1 MRPELVY
8 ISALR
13 LNDMTKELTVKR
25 IRGLKNDYK
34 NMSSANHS
42 RLYISLQSVCSV
54 CVIDINFELILI

>member
-13 LNDMTKELTVKR
+13 LNDMTQELTVKR

-42 RLYISLQSVCSV
+42 RLHISLQSVCSV

>member
-13 LNDMTKELTVKR
+13 LNGMTQELTVKR

-34 NMSSANHS
+34 NEQCQPFKASYQLA
-42 RLYISLQSVCSV
+42 ISM
-54 CVIDINFELILI
+54 